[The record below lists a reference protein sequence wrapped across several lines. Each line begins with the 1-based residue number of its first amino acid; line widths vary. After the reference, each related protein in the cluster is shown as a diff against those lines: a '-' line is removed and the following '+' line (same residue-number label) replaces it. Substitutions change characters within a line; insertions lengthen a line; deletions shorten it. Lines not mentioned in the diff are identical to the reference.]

1 MNPLFF
7 SFHNEALFPMRMLEL
22 PEHVKRL
29 LFLGTIIVGV
39 ILVIVLGMNALFD
52 AQHPSKQDTASSAPT
67 PMPTKK
73 ISPLLF
79 GTNLDFSKNDQ
90 LQTTQQLLRTI
101 HVQIVRISLTERPS
115 QQEITQQAQYIQKIG
130 AVPLVS
136 LHSTLYPQALADDT
150 LAIQTISRLF
160 PGQTVYYEYGDEED
174 ALGVTAD
181 QYTQSWNQIVP
192 KLKQLA
198 PQAQFVGPATYQYDD
213 DYLEQFLQ
221 HAQPLPD
228 EISWHEFT
236 CDASWSQQQCLT
248 GIHIWD
254 QHITAARLLMKQF
267 LPRSRP
273 VMITAWN
280 YAANATPTDGKSTD
294 KNFIATWTQNA
305 LQTLATNEVFA
316 SMQYSGINTP
326 APLISS
332 TNTLTAQGQTFRNLY
347 EKFITQPLPAPTAP
361 SALSPTASAQTATGT
376 APVATD
382 TPVILPTGTQDGTIG
397 SSPIGASFPSP
408 TPTSPSDSTIVPTTT
423 APTPTTAAST
433 GPVPTTA
440 APTPTSKP
448 VATPTPKPTPKPAST
463 THAVDGKNPTSY
475 TVNGKTCAATLSNST
490 PKSVNF
496 NGVTG
501 TLYFQFSITCHAAW
515 AKIVFSKAIAS
526 KALGNA
532 KIVRNGDGKAY
543 TCDSGG
549 NLAVAPGQTSC
560 YTGMV
565 YDGPDATAS
574 AYGWYKSASGSSSWS
589 SQLGPF

>member
-1 MNPLFF
+1 
-7 SFHNEALFPMRMLEL
+7 MRMLEL

-29 LFLGTIIVGV
+29 LFLGTIILGV
-39 ILVIVLGMNALFD
+39 ILVIVLGMNALID
-52 AQHPSKQDTASSAPT
+52 AQQPSKQHAASSSTT

-73 ISPLLF
+73 VSPLLF

-90 LQTTQQLLRTI
+90 LQISQSSSTQQLLHTL

-130 AVPLVS
+130 AIPLVS
-136 LHSTLYPQALADDT
+136 LHSTLSSQALADDT
-150 LAIQTISRLF
+150 LAIQTISNVF
-160 PGQTVYYEYGDEED
+160 PGQTVYYEYGDED
-174 ALGVTAD
+174 DVLGVTAD

-213 DYLEQFLQ
+213 DYLQQFLQ

-236 CDASWSQQQCLT
+236 CDASWSQQQCLA
-248 GIHIWD
+248 GIHTWD

-267 LPRSRP
+267 IPSSRP

-294 KNFIATWTQNA
+294 KNFVATWTQNA

-316 SMQYSGINTP
+316 SMQYSGINAP
-326 APLISS
+326 VPLISP
-332 TNTLTAQGQTFRNLY
+332 TNTLTTQGQTFRNLF
-347 EKFITQPLPAPTAP
+347 EKFITQPLPAPPDQSTP
-361 SALSPTASAQTATGT
+361 SSTPTLTASSTASTT
-376 APVATD
+376 TN
-382 TPVILPTGTQDGTIG
+382 TPVVPPTGTQDGTIG
-397 SSPIGASFPSP
+397 SSPTGASVPIP
-408 TPTSPSDSTIVPTTT
+408 TPTSPSDSATV
-423 APTPTTAAST
+423 PTPTTAAST
-433 GPVPTTA
+433 GSVPTTA
-440 APTPTSKP
+440 APTPTAASKP
-448 VATPTPKPTPKPAST
+448 APTPTPTPASAS
-463 THAVDGKNPTSY
+463 HAVDGKNPTSY
-475 TVNGKTCAATLSNST
+475 TVSGKTCAATLSNST
-490 PKSVNF
+490 PKSVSF

-515 AKIVFSKAIAS
+515 AKIVFSKAVAAN
-526 KALGNA
+526 ALGNA

>member
-1 MNPLFF
+1 
-7 SFHNEALFPMRMLEL
+7 MRMLEL

-39 ILVIVLGMNALFD
+39 ILVIVLGMNALID
-52 AQHPSKQDTASSAPT
+52 AQQPSKQGAVSPSPT
-67 PMPTKK
+67 STPTKK
-73 ISPLLF
+73 VSPLLF
-79 GTNLDFSKNDQ
+79 GTNLDFSKNNQ
-90 LQTTQQLLRTI
+90 LQASQTSLLHTI
-101 HVQIVRISLTERPS
+101 HVQIVRISLAEQPS
-115 QQEITQQAQYIQKIG
+115 EQEITQQAQYIQKIG
-130 AVPLVS
+130 AIPLVN
-136 LHSTLYPQALADDT
+136 LHSTLSPQALADDT
-150 LAIQTISRLF
+150 LAIQTISRVF
-160 PGQTVYYEYGDEED
+160 PGQIVYYEYGDED
-174 ALGVTAD
+174 DSLGVTAD

-213 DYLEQFLQ
+213 DYLQQFLQ

-248 GIHIWD
+248 GIHTWD
-254 QHITAARLLMKQF
+254 QHITAARLLMKQSV
-267 LPRSRP
+267 PSSRP
-273 VMITAWN
+273 IMITAWN

-316 SMQYSGINTP
+316 SMQFSGVNAP
-326 APLISS
+326 VPLISP
-332 TNTLTAQGQTFRNLY
+332 TNTLTTQGQTFRTLF
-347 EKFITQPLPAPTAP
+347 EKFITQPLPAPPASSTPSSTPTLTA
-361 SALSPTASAQTATGT
+361 SSTASAT
-376 APVATD
+376 TD
-382 TPVILPTGTQDGTIG
+382 TPVTPPTGTQDGTIG
-397 SSPIGASFPSP
+397 SSPITGSAPAP
-408 TPTSPSDSTIVPTTT
+408 TPTSPADSTTV
-423 APTPTTAAST
+423 PTPTTAAST
-433 GPVPTTA
+433 GSVPTTA
-440 APTPTSKP
+440 APTPTAASKP
-448 VATPTPKPTPKPAST
+448 APTSTPKPKPTPTPTPKPASAS
-463 THAVDGKNPTSY
+463 HAVDGKNPTSY
-475 TVNGKTCAATLSNST
+475 TVSGKTCAATLSNST

-515 AKIVFSKAIAS
+515 AKIVFSKAVAA

-532 KIVRNGDGKAY
+532 KIVRNGDGKSY
-543 TCDSGG
+543 TCDTGG

-574 AYGWYKSASGSSSWS
+574 AYGWYRSASGSSSWS

>member
-1 MNPLFF
+1 LSIYPLFF
-7 SFHNEALFPMRMLEL
+7 SVHDEALFPMRMLEL
-22 PEHVKRL
+22 PEPVKRL

-39 ILVIVLGMNALFD
+39 ILVIVLGMNALLGG
-52 AQHPSKQDTASSAPT
+52 QQPSKPGAASSSTT

-73 ISPLLF
+73 VSPLLF

-90 LQTTQQLLRTI
+90 LQASQTSLLHTI

-115 QQEITQQAQYIQKIG
+115 QQEITNQAQYIQKIG
-130 AVPLVS
+130 AIPLVS
-136 LHSTLYPQALADDT
+136 LHSTLSPQALADDT
-150 LAIQTISRLF
+150 LAIQAISRIF
-160 PGQTVYYEYGDEED
+160 PGQTVYYEYGDEDD
-174 ALGVTAD
+174 ALDVTAD

-213 DYLEQFLQ
+213 DYLQQFLQ
-221 HAQPLPD
+221 QAQPLPD

-236 CDASWSQQQCLT
+236 CDAAWSQQQCLAS
-248 GIHIWD
+248 IHTWD
-254 QHITAARLLMKQF
+254 QHITSARLVMKQF
-267 LPRSRP
+267 VPSSRP
-273 VMITAWN
+273 IMITAWN

-305 LQTLATNEVFA
+305 LQTLAANEVFA
-316 SMQYSGINTP
+316 SMQYSGINAP
-326 APLISS
+326 VPLISS
-332 TNTLTAQGQTFRNLY
+332 TNTLTTQGQTFRNLF
-347 EKFITQPLPAPTAP
+347 EKFITQPLPAPTSP
-361 SALSPTASAQTATGT
+361 SASSSTPTLTTSATTST
-376 APVATD
+376 PVAT
-382 TPVILPTGTQDGTIG
+382 PTGIQDGTVG
-397 SSPIGASFPSP
+397 SSPITGSAPASTPTSSSDSTTVP
-408 TPTSPSDSTIVPTTT
+408 TPTEAASTGTVSTTT
-423 APTPTTAAST
+423 APAPTSASK
-433 GPVPTTA
+433 P

-448 VATPTPKPTPKPAST
+448 IATPTPKPVSAS
-463 THAVDGKNPTSY
+463 HAVDGKNPTSY
-475 TVNGKTCAATLSNST
+475 TVSGKTCAATLSNST
-490 PKSVNF
+490 PKSVSF
-496 NGVTG
+496 NGVSG

-515 AKIVFSKAIAS
+515 AKIVFSKTVAA